1 MGEAL
6 SGQSKGGRGRFIEV
20 AAKYRFYLQCYTE
33 NNFETSTTGRLIGDG
48 RLMGGR

>member
-6 SGQSKGGRGRFIEV
+6 SGQPKGGRGRLIEV

-33 NNFETSTTGRLIGDG
+33 NNFGTSTTGRLIGGG